1 MPAHMRQTN
10 NCGEL
15 LAILVQVLFHIA
27 LTPRDA
33 NCYIYTDSDY
43 ALQVTV
49 GGVAERHAAYRWA
62 SKPENMGIMK
72 LLVVLTTLLPKLR
85 MLPVMSHTDADD
97 VATKWNAAADDLASR
112 GLNMDDNS
120 RPFLD
125 LLATVEA
132 IDLSACKPSIAA
144 TVTEAVQNFVNQ
156 TNDNYQTREPIA
168 PEQSL
173 PIV

>member
-1 MPAHMRQTN
+1 MRGYRHD
-10 NCGEL
+10 GEL
-15 LAILVQVLFHIA
+15 LAVLVQVLFHIA

-72 LLVVLTTLLPKLR
+72 LLVTLTTLLPRLR
-85 MLPVMSHTDADD
+85 MLPVMSHTEADD
-97 VATKWNAAADDLASR
+97 IATRWNAAADDLASR
-112 GLNMDDNS
+112 GLEMDDNS
-120 RPFLD
+120 RPFLN
-125 LLATVEA
+125 LLASVEA
-132 IDLSACKPSIAA
+132 IDLSECKPTIAA
-144 TVTEAVQNFVNQ
+144 AVTGAVQNFITQ

-168 PEQSL
+168 LEQSL